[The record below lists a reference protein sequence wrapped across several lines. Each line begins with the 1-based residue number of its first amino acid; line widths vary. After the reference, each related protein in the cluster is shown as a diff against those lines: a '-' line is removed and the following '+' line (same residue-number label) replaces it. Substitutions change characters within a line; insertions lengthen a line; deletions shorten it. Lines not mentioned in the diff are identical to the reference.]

1 MVELLIVI
9 VVVGVLTATVGVML
23 IRTTSTGGSAA
34 CEESKDATRAALMTH
49 YTMTGSYPSG
59 FAEMIE
65 SGALQLG
72 AGVVVDRTSRVAS
85 SEDWR
90 LTFFVGTP
98 PTLRCELRKV

>member
-1 MVELLIVI
+1 MVELLIVV
-9 VVVGVLTATVGVML
+9 VVVGVLTATVGMLL
-23 IRTTSTGGSAA
+23 IRTTSSGGSAA
-34 CEESKDATRAALMTH
+34 CEESKDAARAALMTH
-49 YTMTGSYPSG
+49 YTMTGTYPSG
-59 FAEMIE
+59 FADMVD

-98 PTLRCELRKV
+98 PTLRCELTKV